1 MDHCD
6 FFHSLSLA
14 GCSASYA
21 HVGEQTKQLIE
32 AHDSQAEGTDH
43 DAGWIQKIKYAATA
57 VAMSA
62 TVTASGPL
70 DKKIDYSYEQVE
82 YSVQVGIRELAEDIT
97 GIDRVTMATANL
109 GNGQLLLNQSID
121 LSNFKEKL
129 MKTQPDV
136 LAMQEVRKKD
146 LEQLEAFGPAIF
158 AETNDYI
165 FRGPIGIALAFKPG
179 TIIEEYEIYDLEDK
193 GKWTDRKAIFARVR
207 LPGREDSINI
217 LTAHLSPEMAKSQA
231 KELKKIIDER
241 EVNWFLGDTNL
252 STENANEA
260 LGVSNNS
267 QFLPDELDPPTYPS
281 DNPRQKRID
290 RIIALSALP
299 LMQYI
304 ERPKV
309 ELIES
314 SDHKMLVYDMETGK
328 LKLDEVTPPDHLSSR
343 INELIG

>member
-1 MDHCD
+1 MEHP
-6 FFHSLSLA
+6 
-14 GCSASYA
+14 
-21 HVGEQTKQLIE
+21 EQLPEET
-32 AHDSQAEGTDH
+32 DSQVEEQDRPTGGVGT
-43 DAGWIQKIKYAATA
+43 KIKYALAA
-57 VAMSA
+57 LSMSVV
-62 TVTASGPL
+62 VTSSDVPQEPDQTL
-70 DKKIDYSYEQVE
+70 EQVE
-82 YSVQVGIRELAEDIT
+82 YSAQIGVSELAEDIT

-109 GNGQLLLNQSID
+109 GNGQLILGQSIN
-121 LSNFKEKL
+121 LNSFKDKL
-129 MKTQPDV
+129 MKIQPDV
-136 LAMQEVRKKD
+136 LAMQEVRKHD
-146 LEQLEAFGPAIF
+146 LEQLDAFGPAIF

-165 FRGPIGIALAFKPG
+165 FRGPMGIALAFKPG
-179 TIIEEYEIYDLEDK
+179 TIIEEYEIYDLKDA
-193 GKWTDRKAIFARVR
+193 GRWTDRKAIFARVR

-217 LTAHLSPEMAKSQA
+217 LTAHLSPKMAKSQA
-231 KELKKIIDER
+231 KELRRIIDER